1 MSKDNFHHDLNSKEV
16 RQLVKQF
23 ESMLKN
29 SGNCFFEQ
37 RSFQRIIEYY
47 EGQFEYQKA
56 FEVVNMAL
64 EQHPYSA
71 VFLIKKAQFFYEMK
85 QCEDALT
92 FLDTAEVL
100 APNEM
105 EAILLRGEIYN
116 YLGRIKEAIELLEN
130 ALSFGDSE
138 EKVDILLALCEVH
151 ENDENEKEAFESIL
165 RALDIQPT
173 DENVL
178 HKLDFCV
185 EMLGNYEESINI
197 HKRII
202 NIDPYCYLAWY
213 NLANAYYSLQ
223 LYEKAVEAYEFVTV
237 INDKYD
243 LAYRDCG
250 DAYFEMD
257 QYGKAKEQF
266 LEALK
271 LEKEK
276 DDELYYNIGIC
287 AYQLNDYPTAIK
299 YFTCVIEVVPSHSDA
314 YFQIGECFRELE
326 EWDNAFAF
334 YNRAVKFALAKDEY
348 LIAIAE
354 LHYDLE
360 NYEMSVVAYR
370 EAIEVNQNDVNY
382 WIGWSKSFF
391 ALELFEEALQIAEI
405 AQKDLDIEENAELL
419 IMIATSLFALGK
431 KRLATTYFI
440 EALQIDFKIYKTCFE
455 LLPKLK
461 YNPDILSLLELYRE
475 G

>member
-16 RQLVKQF
+16 RRLVKQF

-29 SGNCFFEQ
+29 SENCFFEQ
-37 RSFQRIIEYY
+37 LSFQRIIEYY
-47 EGQFEYQKA
+47 EEQFEYQKA
-56 FEVVNMAL
+56 VGVIDMAL
-64 EQHPYSA
+64 GQHPYSA
-71 VFLIKKAQFFYEMK
+71 VFLIKKAQFLFEAK
-85 QCEDALT
+85 LCVPALE

-116 YLGRIKEAIELLEN
+116 YLGKAKEAIELLEN
-130 ALSFGDSE
+130 ALPFGDSE
-138 EKVDILLALCEVH
+138 EKIDILLALSEIH
-151 ENDENEKEAFESIL
+151 EHNDDEKEALESLL

-173 DENVL
+173 NENIL

-185 EMLGNYEESINI
+185 EMLGNYEESIKI

-237 INDKYD
+237 INDQYD

-257 QYGKAKEQF
+257 QYAKAKEQF

-287 AYQLNDYPTAIK
+287 AYQLNDYAEAVK
-299 YFTCVIEVVPSHSDA
+299 YFTCVVEVVPSHSDA

-348 LIAIAE
+348 LVAIAE

-360 NYEMSVVAYR
+360 NYDMAAVAYQ
-370 EAIEVNQNDVNY
+370 EAIEVNQTDVNY

-391 ALELFEEALQIAEI
+391 ALELFEEALQVAEI
-405 AQKDLDIEENAELL
+405 AQKDLNIEENAELL
-419 IMIATSLFALGK
+419 MMIATSLFALGK
-431 KRLATTYFI
+431 RRLATTYFI
-440 EALQIDFKIYKTCFE
+440 EALQIDFEAYKFCFD
-455 LLPKLK
+455 LFPKLQQ
-461 YNPDILSLLELYRE
+461 NSDILALLELYRE
-475 G
+475 